1 MLRPVA
7 KLSRIIGQLPRGR
20 VIFVS
25 PNRVRR
31 KANFGEKLTHEA
43 GLVSAVSSGYDLGF
57 AAALRNN
64 RLALAFPRGR
74 PAIEVKDYASR
85 GFPSIFAVSPGG
97 IGKEKEAV
105 GQCRVIVARV
115 PNAVQWVTLKVAQ
128 DSNRKRPVSAAAS
141 RIFRRRTLLSYR
153 NRYCISTGTHLRV
166 TRIRAYRASAHT
178 QGPINWEPQG
188 VAPHDRAGPPGAIY
202 SSNRGLL
209 EQ

>member
-74 PAIEVKDYASR
+74 PAIEVKDHASR
-85 GFPSIFAVSPGG
+85 GFPSIFAVSPGS

-128 DSNRKRPVSAAAS
+128 DSNRKRPVS
-141 RIFRRRTLLSYR
+141 RTGVGEVLSE
-153 NRYCISTGTHLRV
+153 TAHLV
-166 TRIRAYRASAHT
+166 GNLRAGADGSIEQTSDDGSIKRASGKAR
-178 QGPINWEPQG
+178 E
-188 VAPHDRAGPPGAIY
+188 R
-202 SSNRGLL
+202 RL
-209 EQ
+209 